1 MKVEVSRR
9 SKTTYMLFRR
19 RGEGERMS
27 PSNSQCSGPLKVGGH
42 TMSHLFWDIVGGHF
56 CCGTFLSM
64 RWLFPRR
71 LEKVGSLC
79 KSELLQGNF
88 NKEPKESGCSNTI
101 IKIKDQ
107 EIYTKF

>member
-1 MKVEVSRR
+1 MKVDISR
-9 SKTTYMLFRR
+9 SQRR
-19 RGEGERMS
+19 LTCYSEEGEKGRGCLHPTAS
-27 PSNSQCSGPLKVGGH
+27 LQGLLRLEIIHLSGD
-42 TMSHLFWDIVGGHF
+42 MVGGHF

-88 NKEPKESGCSNTI
+88 NKEPKECGCSNTI

-107 EIYTKF
+107 